1 MAVAQGTNVTRDV
14 KQKAPRLLTSLFT
27 VFFTKFFTV
36 FFTMLLTLFFTGS
49 GP

>member
-27 VFFTKFFTV
+27 VFFTV